1 MELLSLPVRKMNLL
15 MLHYDILLD
24 KIQNVRK
31 LITVEGEF
39 SEVFAHRDGKS
50 VFFKLLQLKKKVNL
64 QIPVF

>member
-1 MELLSLPVRKMNLL
+1 MELLSLHGQKMSLP

-24 KIQNVRK
+24 KIRNVCK

-50 VFFKLLQLKKKVNL
+50 VFFKLLQLKKKANL
-64 QIPVF
+64 QTLFF